1 MTDEALTEEQQAA
14 VATLDRDVLVTAS
27 AGTGKTRVLTHRF
40 THIVEQGLAAAD
52 EILTL
57 TFTEKAA
64 REMKERIVKRFDDLG
79 REEDRRRVETAYI
92 GTIHSFCARALREN
106 ALEAGVDPHF
116 TQLEPAEAAMLQRQ
130 VYDSLI
136 RRKYSEACPF
146 AEFTLSEV
154 EGLRAGSELV
164 ERGGAVVELLS
175 EFDLGTLRD
184 ILFSAY
190 GYMRSLGKRPPE
202 LVIAA
207 PADLDGR
214 AQEARQALEAVLALP
229 RSTKSTSKLLDALNA
244 QRRDTACCAP
254 TELLQAREF
263 DWATYDQVCG
273 LAGLLAGNVG
283 SRDQKAVI
291 GGAKGCVLA
300 FAGALLAVG
309 ARAHAQ
315 ALRELLAELDAD
327 YSAAKDEQ
335 GFLDFDDLLAKTRDL
350 FGTPQAPTP
359 TALRY
364 RERFK
369 FFLMDEFQDTNRL
382 QMSVVAPI
390 VRPGASFTV
399 GDAKQS
405 IYRFLYAD
413 VDVFLQRERELAAK
427 GGASLPLSRNFRSH
441 PDLLAFT
448 NALFGAMWQEA
459 GFPFEAA
466 TAAVR
471 FGPREGPRVEVLL
484 VERGETM
491 RDARAREANALARR
505 IGGITGLGASPPLL
519 LTEAGN
525 ERPAT
530 FGDVLVLFRA
540 TSDIQLYEDALTQY
554 DIPYYTVSGRGFYDT
569 REVQDLRNLLAA
581 VENPLDDVALA
592 AVLRSPLVGI
602 SDEGLYWLGAP
613 PVASERDEDA
623 LQPQAA
629 GRIATRLEQLEE
641 LANLRPQ
648 DRERLTEFRKLFRS
662 LRESTAGSRVADILE
677 QAIHRTDYDLKLLC
691 QRNGRRR
698 YANVEKLRQI
708 ALSFQSKARFGLRD
722 FLEHLEALKVLAE
735 RETEAAAEAEDSD
748 VVRLMTVHQAK
759 GLEAPIV
766 VVADLGRAL
775 RHSPGPALLSAEGEL
790 ALRLK
795 HPVKDETAK
804 PESYARLEQAAG
816 ADERAE
822 NQRLFYVACT
832 RAKEHLLLSG
842 CMEGRDDNES
852 REGKEPPLDKPYAA
866 LDSWALWIRKFL
878 GLGQT
883 PAREGECVRVGDT
896 TVLARSDGPPLEVDG
911 RSRRPL
917 IGRFRARLEAGEELD
932 VKSPAGGAEVEDA
945 LRRAQEVAERLSA
958 GATPAPAL
966 VCITVTGATHY
977 AACPRAYQFADIE
990 HLPPLDPA
998 RGGPEPVEGPEHDL
1012 RRDREDEPAARRDE
1026 DEPRDRGT
1034 RLHDVLSRID
1044 FHADFEQEVQRL
1056 TGDLPED
1063 ARDDARDVLRRFRQ
1077 AHFAKAS
1084 WAKGR
1089 LPTVALA
1096 KAGLWDELAEA
1107 QSQPGGLYRETPF
1120 VMRLVRDGAVG
1131 LLRGKADALMRRE
1144 GAWTII
1150 DYKTGARH
1158 DDEYRRQVSLYAL
1171 ACRELLGAAP
1181 RRGIVYYLDQRA
1193 GEPDEFDIEDAML
1206 EGAAANVETALTG
1219 IAAGHFPRR
1228 EGDACRGCGYA
1239 GACRDR
1245 PDSA

>member
-1 MTDEALTEEQQAA
+1 MSEVLTEEQQAA
-14 VATLDRDVLVTAS
+14 AATLDRDVLVTAS

-57 TFTEKAA
+57 TFTDKAA

-79 REEDRRRVETAYI
+79 REEDRRRVESAYI
-92 GTIHSFCARALREN
+92 GTVHSFCARALREN

-136 RRKYSEACPF
+136 RRKYSEGG
-146 AEFTLSEV
+146 LVLRSEV
-154 EGLRAGSELV
+154 ASPLRTVA
-164 ERGGAVVELLS
+164 AVVELLS
-175 EFDLGTLRD
+175 EFDLGTLRH

-244 QRRDTACCAP
+244 QRRGTACCAP
-254 TELLQAREF
+254 TGLLQAREF

-291 GGAKGCVLA
+291 GAAKGCILA

-315 ALRELLAELDAD
+315 VLRELLAEFDAD

-350 FGTPQAPTP
+350 FGTPQEPTP

-448 NALFGAMWQEA
+448 NALFWAMWQEA

-466 TAAVR
+466 TPAVR

-491 RDARAREANALARR
+491 RDARAREADALARR
-505 IGGITGLGASPPLL
+505 IGEIAGLGASPPLM

-540 TSDIQLYEDALTQY
+540 TSDIQLYEDALNQY
-554 DIPYYTVSGRGFYDT
+554 DIPYHTVSGRGFYST

-581 VENPLDDVALA
+581 IENPLDDVALA

-623 LQPQAA
+623 LQPQGA
-629 GRIATRLEQLEE
+629 GRIASRLEQLEA
-641 LANLRPQ
+641 LPNLRPQ

-662 LRESTAGSRVADILE
+662 QRESAAGSRVADILD
-677 QAIHRTDYDLKLLC
+677 QAIQRTDYDLKLLC

-708 ALSFQSKARFGLRD
+708 ALSFQSKARFGVRD
-722 FLEHLEALKVLAE
+722 FLDHLEALKVLAE

-766 VVADLGRAL
+766 VVADLGRGL
-775 RHSPGPALLSAEGEL
+775 RHSAGPALLSAEGEL

-795 HPVKDETAK
+795 NPVKDETAK
-804 PESYARLEQAAG
+804 PESYVRLEQEAA

-822 NQRLFYVACT
+822 DQRLFYVACT

-842 CMEGRDDNES
+842 CVAGGDDNES
-852 REGKEPPLDKPYAA
+852 GEGREPPLDKPYAA
-866 LDSWALWIRKFL
+866 LDSWALWVRKLL

-883 PAREGECVRVGDT
+883 PAREGKCVRGADFQSANQMAGYNPAPPA
-896 TVLARSDGPPLEVDG
+896 VLVRSDGPPLEVDG

-932 VKSPAGGAEVEDA
+932 VKSPAGGAEVEEA
-945 LRRAQEVAERLSA
+945 LQSAQEVAERLSA

-966 VCITVTGATHY
+966 ARITVTGVTHY
-977 AACPRAYQFADIE
+977 AACPLCYQLGDIE
-990 HLPPLDPA
+990 RL
-998 RGGPEPVEGPEHDL
+998 PEHGL
-1012 RRDREDEPAARRDE
+1012 RRETEDELPTGRDD

-1034 RLHDVLSRID
+1034 RLHDMLSRID

-1063 ARDDARDVLRRFRQ
+1063 ARDDARDVLRRFRR
-1077 AHFAKAS
+1077 
-1084 WAKGR
+1084 GR
-1089 LPTVALA
+1089 
-1096 KAGLWDELAEA
+1096 LWDELAKA

-1158 DDEYRRQVSLYAL
+1158 DDEYRRQVSVYAL
-1171 ACRELLGAAP
+1171 ACGELLGAAP
-1181 RRGIVYYLDQRA
+1181 RRGIVHYLDRRA
-1193 GEPDEFDIEDAML
+1193 GEPDEFDIDDAML
-1206 EGAAANVETALTG
+1206 EQAAADVETALTG

-1239 GACRDR
+1239 GVCRDR